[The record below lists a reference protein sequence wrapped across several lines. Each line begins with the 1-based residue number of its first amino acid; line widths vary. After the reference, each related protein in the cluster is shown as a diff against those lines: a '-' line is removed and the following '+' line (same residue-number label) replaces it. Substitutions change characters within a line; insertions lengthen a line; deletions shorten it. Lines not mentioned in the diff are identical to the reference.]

1 MTLVYQWFFD
11 DSVCGY
17 IATTYSNIF
26 EYNDTETLNGERKKT
41 VIVSLRGTRS
51 LHDTLTDLKVE
62 MIPFHNLGSALP
74 WCGENCKIHK
84 GFWAYFYRTMN
95 VIGDLLLSELGDC
108 ENYELVLVGHSM
120 GGSVA
125 LLLALH
131 FLGLGYSQITLVT
144 MGQPLM
150 GNKDFTTWADYVLG
164 SYLPLSHNTYNRKF
178 IRVIHKGDI
187 VTTIPR
193 VGMRFYEKYHQFDNQ
208 IYIDTEASR
217 TNPPP
222 EKVVDCYNGE
232 NNECIAGDFQMMDQ
246 NYFEIHNTPGVLAH
260 LLATRNFNV
269 ELVHLPKFRRYI
281 LVCTSST
288 IAKEIKEFLDKE
300 LAGSALV
307 SFSIKDNP
315 STILSDESWCL
326 QSDPIDYLELPSE
339 DGTRRFLISP
349 PLSPHSE
356 WNDYHKSEEGPN
368 TKSVYSPE
376 ELSHLLWD
384 RLGGFDSGHV
394 RKYHMENSEEDEPK
408 EGHGDNEDE
417 CFDINDGHDVL
428 FRNIDNNVPAI
439 VVDRVHNQGI
449 QVPLPKTAMPPST

>member
-1 MTLVYQWFFD
+1 MTRQ
-11 DSVCGY
+11 
-17 IATTYSNIF
+17 ATN
-26 EYNDTETLNGERKKT
+26 
-41 VIVSLRGTRS
+41 SLIIS
-51 LHDTLTDLKVE
+51 K
-62 MIPFHNLGSALP
+62 
-74 WCGENCKIHK
+74 
-84 GFWAYFYRTMN
+84 
-95 VIGDLLLSELGDC
+95 LSPELI
-108 ENYELVLVGHSM
+108 S
-120 GGSVA
+120 S
-125 LLLALH
+125 
-131 FLGLGYSQITLVT
+131 
-144 MGQPLM
+144 
-150 GNKDFTTWADYVLG
+150 
-164 SYLPLSHNTYNRKF
+164 
-178 IRVIHKGDI
+178 
-187 VTTIPR
+187 
-193 VGMRFYEKYHQFDNQ
+193 
-208 IYIDTEASR
+208 
-217 TNPPP
+217 
-222 EKVVDCYNGE
+222 
-232 NNECIAGDFQMMDQ
+232 
-246 NYFEIHNTPGVLAH
+246 PGVLAH

-315 STILSDESWCL
+315 STILNDESWCL